1 MSACDDAERR
11 LFADTLAC
19 DDEFPFVWHPAAS
32 RHALADAARRA
43 ENTLRA
49 MALLDDTRGEE
60 DGAEALP
67 PRIEAKVDLALS
79 MLGLIVAQQQA
90 IPAPQ
95 PVHWSRHGFRLEL
108 SAAPED
114 GSNGLLSVYLL
125 PGMPLPV
132 DLPVL
137 VLCSAASAH
146 GASVW
151 LQVPDTP
158 LALRT
163 ALERELFRRH
173 RRLVHEQR
181 VIRR

>member
-1 MSACDDAERR
+1 MNTSDEAERR

-19 DDEFPFVWHPAAS
+19 DDEFPFVWRPAAS
-32 RHALADAARRA
+32 RCALADAARRA

-49 MALLDDTRGEE
+49 MALLDETRNDD

-79 MLGLIVAQQQA
+79 MLALLAVQQQA

-95 PVHWSRHGFRLEL
+95 PVRWSRHGFRLQL
-108 SAAPED
+108 PAAPAD
-114 GSNGLLSVYLL
+114 ASNGLLSVYLL
-125 PGMPLPV
+125 PGLPLPI

-137 VLCSAASAH
+137 VLCSTANANGVTA
-146 GASVW
+146 W

-158 LALRT
+158 LALRS